1 MACIAPPS
9 TPCALFA
16 LSAAEENGGEG
27 GEGRGEEGRKDGERE
42 GTRVSLLLLHTQR
55 GVLSLS
61 LSLSF
66 FLLLAADIQAHCS
79 DRPLWARCRFVHAI
93 LSYYKAAISGPLSCL
108 TLVDTAQCSLFWLA
122 TGRKPTP

>member
-1 MACIAPPS
+1 MLSLLSPPQKK
-9 TPCALFA
+9 T
-16 LSAAEENGGEG
+16 EEK
-27 GEGRGEEGRKDGERE
+27 EEKEEEKKGERME
-42 GTRVSLLLLHTQR
+42 KEKERVCLFSCYTRNAVY
-55 GVLSLS
+55 S